1 MTTRRYFLLGAAGC
15 AIALPLA
22 ARGQTKPARVYRVG
36 VLGSESSAYD
46 ANRMEIFR
54 AALAE
59 RGYVEGRNLVI
70 VTRRAEGDYAR
81 LPALAAELLR
91 ENVDVVVANG
101 SKAGK
106 AAMEATTR
114 VPIVVSNMG
123 DAINPG
129 FAAKYGQPGGNVTGM
144 SMQNPEVAAKQLE
157 LLRQVKPRSAT
168 VAVLVDPANPNAG
181 LVLETLRRHGK
192 SLKLAI
198 LPVEVRRPEAL
209 PGAFAAMGKAGVD
222 ALLVQSDT
230 LFAANAKT
238 ICDLA
243 LERRVAAIGTLEF
256 ALAGGLIGYAPDRKD
271 GWRRIAAYVDKVLMG
286 AKPADLPVEQPTKI
300 DLVVNLRTA
309 KTLGLTIPQAL
320 LLRADE
326 VIR

>member
-1 MTTRRYFLLGAAGC
+1 
-15 AIALPLA
+15 
-22 ARGQTKPARVYRVG
+22 
-36 VLGSESSAYD
+36 VLGSESAAYD
-46 ANRMEIFR
+46 SNRVEILR
-54 AALAE
+54 AGLAE

-81 LPALAAELLR
+81 LPTLAAELLR

-101 SKAGK
+101 SKAGR
-106 AAMEATTR
+106 AAMEATTT

-129 FAAKYGQPGGNVTGM
+129 FAREYGQPGRNVTGM

-157 LLRQVKPRSAT
+157 LLRQVKPGSAT
-168 VAVLVDPANPNAG
+168 VAVLIDPANPNSG
-181 LVLETLRRHGK
+181 LVLETLRSHGRA
-192 SLKLAI
+192 LKLAI

-209 PGAFAAMGKAGVD
+209 PGAFAAMGKAGAD

-230 LFAANAKT
+230 LFAANTKA
-238 ICDLA
+238 ICDFA
-243 LERRVAAIGTLEF
+243 LERRIALIGTLDIPR
-256 ALAGGLIGYAPDRKD
+256 AGGLIGYAPSRED
-271 GWRRIAAYVDKVLMG
+271 GWRRLAGYVDKILKG

-300 DLVVNLRTA
+300 DLIVNLRTA
-309 KTLGLTIPQAL
+309 KALGLTIPQSV

-326 VIR
+326 VIK